1 VSDPARV
8 DERIG
13 MEYYVPEPYE
23 DFLARTGLSASV
35 CTFCKRFGKN
45 KGPAYIVLLPW
56 KGRDLGQLQTY
67 CDELHHFD
75 PKLKSFYSSATD
87 TPLRPVCPE
96 HNIELP
102 ATGVCDDCV

>member
-1 VSDPARV
+1 
-8 DERIG
+8 
-13 MEYYVPEPYE
+13 
-23 DFLARTGLSASV
+23 
-35 CTFCKRFGKN
+35 
-45 KGPAYIVLLPW
+45 
-56 KGRDLGQLQTY
+56 LQTY